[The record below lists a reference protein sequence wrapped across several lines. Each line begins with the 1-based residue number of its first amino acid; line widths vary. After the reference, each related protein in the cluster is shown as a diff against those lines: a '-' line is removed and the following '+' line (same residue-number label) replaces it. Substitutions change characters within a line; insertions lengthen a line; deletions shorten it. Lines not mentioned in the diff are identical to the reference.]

1 MDWQKNILTTD
12 DDLRELL
19 NYTKRIAVLGI
30 KPESHSD
37 RPAYYVPKYM
47 ADAGAEIVPVPV
59 YYPDVTEIMGKP
71 VYRRLVDI
79 PGKIDMVNVFR
90 LSKDIPPHLD
100 DIIASKPDSVWFQ
113 QGIRNDDAAETLA
126 KAGIKVVQD
135 SCLLVVHRVLMRQ
148 H

>member
-12 DDLRELL
+12 DELRELL
-19 NYTKRIAVLGI
+19 NNTKRIAVLGI
-30 KPESHSD
+30 KPESRSD

-47 ADAGAEIVPVPV
+47 ADAGAEILPVPV